1 MVFFGKRSRGE
12 WVKEIN
18 QQCVWFVQLNF
29 ATYVGVSFS
38 KRKLIYSP
46 INLGFHLLITRIVLY
61 CFLLL
66 TVYHCKCCNKRRF
79 NLQVGK
85 KRFTH
90 KLSIPSRSLFQVM
103 DLGVFARDL
112 YCESRDKTIPQKI
125 PWWNPMLVCKT
136 FFSYPV
142 NWIVVCYITMTGL
155 SNPFSLRLLMLFEFE
170 YPWLSPHFYN
180 NSYGTDQFSV
190 HLHTWLS
197 TGLLFSM
204 QVLW

>member
-1 MVFFGKRSRGE
+1 MVFFGKHCRGE

-29 ATYVGVSFS
+29 AAYVGVSFS

-46 INLGFHLLITRIVLY
+46 INLGFHLLIARIVLY
-61 CFLLL
+61 CFLLF

-85 KRFTH
+85 KPFTH

-103 DLGVFARDL
+103 GLGVFARDL

-125 PWWNPMLVCKT
+125 PWWNPMLVC
-136 FFSYPV
+136 FF
-142 NWIVVCYITMTGL
+142 L
-155 SNPFSLRLLMLFEFE
+155 SCKLNRRLL
-170 YPWLSPHFYN
+170 YHY
-180 NSYGTDQFSV
+180 DRIK
-190 HLHTWLS
+190 
-197 TGLLFSM
+197 
-204 QVLW
+204 